1 MKEKKNFQ
9 KNFFEKIFMI
19 IWQIYDKMF
28 QLGRLFFVNKIHSVT
43 VGSQGRRV
51 NNNDI
56 FGQIVGYPDIKDL
69 LELALLSEY
78 STSILLS
85 GIPGIGK
92 SLFLKCIENSCHKH
106 SIYLD
111 CSLMTKAGLRDLL
124 FENRNRLKILLLD
137 EISRLKKI
145 DQEILLNLLQDGR
158 IIDTRSGN
166 HRELKFSFL
175 KVFATC
181 NELSKLIEPLRDRFD
196 RYDLPQY
203 TFEDF
208 NSICN
213 RVVKVKDHHLKQKI
227 ISAVW
232 DEMGSR
238 NVRDVI
244 NASRYISTYDDL
256 EKYITIKKK
265 YSIRS

>member
-1 MKEKKNFQ
+1 
-9 KNFFEKIFMI
+9 
-19 IWQIYDKMF
+19 MF

-43 VGSQGRRV
+43 VGSQGKKE

-85 GIPGIGK
+85 GKPGIGK
-92 SLFLKCIENSCHKH
+92 SLFLKCIENSYHKH

-124 FENRNRLKILLLD
+124 FENSNRLKILLLD

-166 HRELKFSFL
+166 HREIKFSFL

-203 TFEDF
+203 ISEDF

-213 RVVKVKDHHLKQKI
+213 KVVKVKDHDLKQKI

-232 DEMGSR
+232 DELGSR

-244 NASRYISTYDDL
+244 NASRYINTYDDL
-256 EKYITIKKK
+256 EKYIKIKKK
-265 YSIRS
+265 YSIQSDDNML

>member
-1 MKEKKNFQ
+1 MKKKKNFQ
-9 KNFFEKIFMI
+9 KNFFENIFMI
-19 IWQIYDKMF
+19 ICQIYDKMF

-43 VGSQGRRV
+43 GGSLNKRE
-51 NNNDI
+51 NSNDI
-56 FGQIVGYPDIKDL
+56 FSQIVGYPDIKDL

-85 GIPGIGK
+85 GKPGMGK
-92 SLFLKCIENSCHKH
+92 SLFLKCIENSYHKH
-106 SIYLD
+106 CIYLD

-166 HRELKFSFL
+166 HREIKFGFL

-203 TFEDF
+203 TFDDF

-213 RVVKVKDHHLKQKI
+213 RVVKVKDHDLKQKV

-232 DEMGSR
+232 DELGSR

-244 NASRYISTYDDL
+244 NASRYINTYEDL
-256 EKYITIKKK
+256 EKYIKIKKK